1 MGSVFKHIGWGPGEY
16 VSTQKLNDMAAN
28 DDWLFQNALTGYYDV
43 LGVVRDSGLSIRT
56 GYIKALKTE
65 NMGVFIGSYYSRPFI
80 PGVRPVV
87 LTGMAC
93 DNYFGML
100 HATKGLDGRAI
111 PDHRGFNLMLW
122 QLRDPGGPT
131 KFQGDQNIS
140 YVSIAPTG

>member
-1 MGSVFKHIGWGPGEY
+1 MASVYKHIGWGPNEP
-16 VSTQKLNDMAAN
+16 VSTLKLNDMIAN
-28 DDWLFQNALTGYYDV
+28 SDWLFQNALTGYYDV
-43 LGVVRDSGLSIRT
+43 LGIVRDSGLSMRT
-56 GYIKALKTE
+56 GYIKALQTE
-65 NMGVFIGSYYSRPFI
+65 DTGVFIGSYYSRPFI

-93 DNYFGML
+93 DNYFGLL

-140 YVSIAPTG
+140 YMAIAPTG

>member
-1 MGSVFKHIGWGPGEY
+1 LGSVFKHIGWGPGEY